1 MHTYGTN
8 ETWSAHNMSEA
19 LLSLIQLQIIII
31 CCCLQSAIT
40 IIIIVIADSRISPKH
55 ETTNSLL
62 LDGV

>member
-1 MHTYGTN
+1 MEAKYTHTYGTH

-19 LLSLIQLQIIII
+19 LLSLIQLQIII
-31 CCCLQSAIT
+31 
-40 IIIIVIADSRISPKH
+40 VIAGSRISPKH